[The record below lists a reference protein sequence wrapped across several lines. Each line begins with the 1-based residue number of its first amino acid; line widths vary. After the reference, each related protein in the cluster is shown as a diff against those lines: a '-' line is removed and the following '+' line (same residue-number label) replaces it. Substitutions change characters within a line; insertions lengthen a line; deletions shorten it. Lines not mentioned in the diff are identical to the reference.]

1 MKHKSEYL
9 ELIFDGVYL
18 LSAFAIGLSL
28 LLLPPHGVRWI
39 WGVMAILL
47 ASGDAFHLVP
57 RMLASLSGNTERFR
71 RAMGI
76 GKQITSI
83 TMTLFYLILW
93 QCGLQVFSRTLPV
106 QTIVLHCLA
115 GLRIFLCL
123 LPQNKWP
130 QGGMGGRIAIW
141 RNLPFMLMGALVLWL
156 YATFGVAIPAI
167 RFVALA
173 IVISFACY
181 LPVVLWVDK
190 YPKLGMLMVP
200 KTCAYLWIVM
210 IGYWV

>member
-39 WGVMAILL
+39 WGVM
-47 ASGDAFHLVP
+47 
-57 RMLASLSGNTERFR
+57 
-71 RAMGI
+71 
-76 GKQITSI
+76 
-83 TMTLFYLILW
+83 
-93 QCGLQVFSRTLPV
+93 
-106 QTIVLHCLA
+106 
-115 GLRIFLCL
+115 
-123 LPQNKWP
+123 
-130 QGGMGGRIAIW
+130 
-141 RNLPFMLMGALVLWL
+141 
-156 YATFGVAIPAI
+156 AIPAI